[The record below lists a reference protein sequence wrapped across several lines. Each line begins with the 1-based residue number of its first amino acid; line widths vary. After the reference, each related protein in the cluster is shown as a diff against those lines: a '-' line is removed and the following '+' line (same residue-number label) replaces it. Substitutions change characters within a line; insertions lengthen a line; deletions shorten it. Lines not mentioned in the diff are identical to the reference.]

1 MRTTKQHR
9 PSRLKPTWGY
19 LLVPCLL
26 ILSQPSQ
33 AFELSLMPG
42 YSGGGEFEQSG
53 SGDPVD
59 IDDSANFSIIASF
72 ESEPNKAYE
81 LLYSQ
86 QNSTLHDT
94 SGNDLSDIR
103 VHYLQVGGHYFF
115 QGRESLSP
123 YVSGGIGLSLFE
135 PKSGSDQLLRPSMS
149 LAIGFNWQFSQQLSW
164 RTELRGY
171 GTLVNDRTQIACGTG
186 CNIRVEGDLL
196 TQWQLS
202 TGLSLRF

>member
-1 MRTTKQHR
+1 MKSATQYRFN
-9 PSRLKPTWGY
+9 RLQPTRQW
-19 LLVPCLL
+19 LLVAWLV
-26 ILSQPSQ
+26 ILSQSSQ

-42 YSGGGEFEQSG
+42 YSGGGEFEQSI

-59 IDDSANFSIIASF
+59 IDDSANFSVIASV

-86 QNSTLHDT
+86 QNSTLHDS
-94 SGNDLSDIR
+94 SGTDLSDIR
-103 VHYLQVGGHYFF
+103 IHYLQVGGHYFF

-123 YVSGGIGLSLFE
+123 FVSGGIGLSLF
-135 PKSGSDQLLRPSMS
+135 KTQSGNDQLLRPSMS

-171 GTLVNDRTQIACGTG
+171 GTLVNSSTQIACGTG
-186 CNIRVEGDLL
+186 CRLHVEGDLL
-196 TQWQLS
+196 TQWQLA